1 MALNDIKT
9 YNYKSTFLLRVIEFD
24 NACVIHESD
33 LIDTYNIYWI
43 KEGKGTYLVDFKSYT
58 FNNNTLLFL
67 SPGQVFSVQSEKINQ
82 AYVLSFVS
90 DFYCI
95 ETHDKEIAC
104 NGVLFNAVNDNPFV
118 SANEKDALKLDL
130 VINQLM
136 DEFKNQ
142 EKAQHDMLQLYLK
155 QFIIH
160 SVRIKND
167 VEYKINEDS
176 SVLIKNFNVILEQN
190 FKTTHSVS
198 VYAERLGVSPKT
210 LSKHFQNKKSLSPS
224 ALIKN
229 RLILEAKR
237 QLIYSDNSVKQVA
250 FSLGFND
257 SAYFTRFFKKLVH
270 KSPLQFKKD
279 YKNSF

>member
-9 YNYKSTFLLRVIEFD
+9 YSYKNTFLLRVIELD
-24 NACVIHESD
+24 NACVIYESD
-33 LIDTYNIYWI
+33 LIDTYKVYWI
-43 KEGKGTYLVDFKSYT
+43 KEGKGTYLIDFKSYS
-58 FNNNTLLFL
+58 FKDNTLLFL
-67 SPGQVFSVQSEKINQ
+67 SPGQVFSVESDKIKQ

-95 ETHDKEIAC
+95 EAHDKEIAC
-104 NGVLFNAVNDNPFV
+104 NGVLFNAVHDNPFV
-118 SANEKDALKLDL
+118 SANEKEALKLDF
-130 VINQLM
+130 VINQLK
-136 DEFKNQ
+136 DEFKNH
-142 EKAQHDMLQLYLK
+142 EKAQYDMLQLYLK

-167 VEYKINEDS
+167 VAFKTDEEA

-190 FKTTHSVS
+190 FRTIHAVS

-210 LSKHFQNKKSLSPS
+210 LSKHFQNKNNLSPS
-224 ALIKN
+224 TLIKN

-237 QLIYSDNSVKQVA
+237 QLIYSDDSVKQIA
-250 FSLGFND
+250 YSLGFND
-257 SAYFTRFFKKLVH
+257 SAYFTRFFKKLVL

-279 YKNSF
+279 YKN